1 MDTVVNIPAVV
12 TANGRGT
19 IIATNYGDV
28 PVRTVC
34 PQCHKPVMSQI
45 TPTIGLGIWLIALVL
60 CLLPPLCIIPFFIKP
75 LKDIQHKCP
84 NCGNTLGIKKLVG

>member
-1 MDTVVNIPAVV
+1 
-12 TANGRGT
+12 
-19 IIATNYGDV
+19 
-28 PVRTVC
+28 
-34 PQCHKPVMSQI
+34 MSQI